1 MCSSDLLPR
10 VRKRY
15 FVDRS
20 VEPGA
25 AGLVR
30 ADWSLRYRHG
40 RQLVYVTQ
48 QHAAT
53 QLPLPGLAWDV
64 DESGDAWVPPPGA
77 EGPEI

>member
-1 MCSSDLLPR
+1 

-15 FVDRS
+15 FVDRR

-25 AGLVR
+25 AGLPR
-30 ADWSLRYRHG
+30 AEWALRYRHG

-48 QHAAT
+48 QHAGT
-53 QLPLPGLAWDV
+53 QLPLPGLAWDG
-64 DESGDAWVPPPGA
+64 EETSDAWSAPPGA